1 MAKSAAALRSTPRTS
16 VPTKAPKALET
27 KPAPTTGSHAMTETE
42 LEVIWKTFKRTRDE
56 NLRNTLIEHH
66 MPLVRSIA
74 ERVLQT
80 LPKSIDVDDLS
91 SAGTFGLM
99 DAINGF
105 DLSRGIKFKT
115 YCTTRIRGS
124 ILDELRSQDWVPR
137 LVRLKAHR
145 LDRAIRQLEGEL
157 GRSPN
162 QMEIAQLLGISRATL
177 YEKLAS

>member
-1 MAKSAAALRSTPRTS
+1 MAKSSVAVRSSSRSSASRSPSSRAATKSTTSSRS
-16 VPTKAPKALET
+16 
-27 KPAPTTGSHAMTETE
+27 KPALATIPTPQNTPMTEAE
-42 LEVIWKTFKRTRDE
+42 LEVIWKTYKRTRDE

-66 MPLVRSIA
+66 MPLVRTIA

-115 YCTTRIRGS
+115 TE
-124 ILDELRSQDWVPR
+124 D
-137 LVRLKAHR
+137 
-145 LDRAIRQLEGEL
+145 
-157 GRSPN
+157 
-162 QMEIAQLLGISRATL
+162 
-177 YEKLAS
+177 